1 MSFDAQPD
9 RIFITDGVGGPVV
22 FDTNQ
27 QLLHLLTATPIEG
40 TVTRPSMDWPGG
52 SANVVGLRNHT
63 ETVGTVTSIATH
75 LVGLVRFTYSSGAN
89 LGDPGLPSG
98 AWCVAGGSHVL
109 ICKRFQAS
117 NGSWG
122 ASGSM
127 SSLGVATFYKD
138 GTNIVFRERIVLFD
152 NRQELLG
159 TSLRGYTADFRLFP
173 AAFS

>member
-9 RIFITDGVGGPVV
+9 RIFVTDGLSGPIV

-27 QLLHLLTATPIEG
+27 QLLHLLTATPVSGSI
-40 TVTRPSMDWPGG
+40 TRAAMDWPGG
-52 SANVVGLRNHT
+52 SANVANIRNYT
-63 ETVGTVTSIATH
+63 QNMATIPSIATH

-89 LGDPGLPSG
+89 LGDPGLPNG
-98 AWCVAGGSHVL
+98 AWCVAGGSHLL

-117 NGSWG
+117 DGSWT
-122 ASGSM
+122 ASGSVG
-127 SSLGVATFYKD
+127 SLGVATFYKS
-138 GTNIVFRERIVLFD
+138 GTNIVFKETIALFD
-152 NRQELLG
+152 NREELLG

>member
-9 RIFITDGVGGPVV
+9 RIVITDGPSGTVV

-27 QLLHLLTATPIEG
+27 QLFHLLTQTPISG
-40 TVTRPSMDWPGG
+40 SITRPAMDWPGG
-52 SANVVGLRNHT
+52 SANVVGLRNLT
-63 ETVGTVTSIATH
+63 QTVGTMTSAATH
-75 LVGLVRFTYSSGAN
+75 IVGLVRYTYSSGAN
-89 LGDPGLPSG
+89 LGDPGLPNG

-117 NGSWG
+117 NGSWP

-138 GTNIVFRERIVLFD
+138 GANIVFRERVVLFD
-152 NRQELLG
+152 NREELLG